1 MARRDMTKMSDC
13 KDEETIRH
21 EEDGWGV
28 TLTRYESVVSGET
41 GTARAKSPNGRNMHA
56 AHAKL
61 SFPKGRAREY
71 LNTTRAIMG
80 SPHLAD
86 AAGREGGQRR

>member
-41 GTARAKSPNGRNMHA
+41 VAAWATSPDGRNMHA
-56 AHAKL
+56 AHANVA
-61 SFPKGRAREY
+61 FTQEGAREY
-71 LNTTRAIMG
+71 LNAVRAIMG